1 MLCHKYARNDTN
13 LSFLKYKIT
22 DYFQIPT
29 SGDRGG
35 GGGCRIWATQVY
47 ATVIKGLFSRE
58 FKMMLHEKI
67 RNDDF

>member
-29 SGDRGG
+29 SGGRGE
-35 GGGCRIWATQVY
+35 GGCLMLATQVY
-47 ATVIKGLFSRE
+47 ATVIKGLFSQE
-58 FKMMLHEKI
+58 FKMMLHEKT
-67 RNDDF
+67 RNEDF

>member
-29 SGDRGG
+29 YGGRGEG
-35 GGGCRIWATQVY
+35 GVPYVGYTGICYRHQGSVFPRIYDDAT
-47 ATVIKGLFSRE
+47 
-58 FKMMLHEKI
+58 
-67 RNDDF
+67 